1 MGERQAPIPSAPHP
15 AVCGAP
21 TQPCRYS
28 CLDVITP
35 HIAEGQEVVLPRPC
49 CSLPYPAAFSE
60 QASPTKPILLS
71 CWLSFHSQTRGTWL
85 GTRWSP
91 PAPARAKVQTQTLSM
106 KLTAP
111 PFATRK
117 ARSLLGPIALAPS
130 SEQGPPTLR
139 ATPTLHLPTAGSDLS
154 NLFAMEE
161 AEAVLRAEVLWI
173 RGSR

>member
-49 CSLPYPAAFSE
+49 SLPYPAAFSE
-60 QASPTKPILLS
+60 QASPTKPILPS